1 MSNNAAD
8 REVILSI
15 RHVDISFDTGNKKKK
30 FVAVPVNVE
39 RLVYRHVSSPLRS
52 FSYVHQYFIFDTS

>member
-1 MSNNAAD
+1 MSNNNED

-30 FVAVPVNVE
+30 FVA
-39 RLVYRHVSSPLRS
+39 
-52 FSYVHQYFIFDTS
+52 FIC